1 MSVSPGMDGPAPD
14 VGTTHAT
21 PMEAPAASI
30 AATST
35 TASECIIGNQ
45 TCGDKN
51 SCG

>member
-1 MSVSPGMDGPAPD
+1 MSVSPGTHAAIMEPPG
-14 VGTTHAT
+14 THAT
-21 PMEAPAASI
+21 PLEAAAASKT
-30 AATST
+30 ATST